1 MQTNLWTLSDKI
13 FSLSYLQTEQAR
25 SVPKRGKISEKA
37 EKTDRKRKKNPVPAS
52 VKNRKNKMFTS
63 VHSISDKYG
72 HSHTAAPW

>member
-1 MQTNLWTLSDKI
+1 MCQKEEK
-13 FSLSYLQTEQAR
+13 YL
-25 SVPKRGKISEKA
+25 KRQKKLTGKG
-37 EKTDRKRKKNPVPAS
+37 KNPVPAS

>member
-37 EKTDRKRKKNPVPAS
+37 EKTDRKSKKSRSGQCKKQKKQNVYKCS
-52 VKNRKNKMFTS
+52 L
-63 VHSISDKYG
+63 HQ
-72 HSHTAAPW
+72 

>member
-37 EKTDRKRKKNPVPAS
+37 EKTDRKRKKSRSGQCKKQKKQNVYKCS
-52 VKNRKNKMFTS
+52 L
-63 VHSISDKYG
+63 HQ
-72 HSHTAAPW
+72 